1 MRFVRGIIRPA
12 LLASPAILIGGALH
26 AQVRDFGQMANS
38 LSAQGSSVTL
48 LISTIAFVLGV
59 VMAMTGILKFRQN
72 AQNPNDPSSR
82 PLVAFSFIFAGSA
95 MIALP
100 ALLMT
105 GVVTI
110 FGTGAALTGSESG
123 FNVIPF

>member
-1 MRFVRGIIRPA
+1 
-12 LLASPAILIGGALH
+12 
-26 AQVRDFGQMANS
+26 MANS